1 MRVPGLVPGLSQMAP
16 RMLAETGQ
24 EQQARTAALRRVL
37 QQRQQQQQQRRQR
50 DANTAGQVTRQVGA
64 PLATA
69 GLTAAGVPAPVAGV
83 AGGAAATIL
92 GELVGALG

>member
-1 MRVPGLVPGLSQMAP
+1 MRVPGLVPGMSQMDP

-37 QQRQQQQQQRRQR
+37 QQRQQKRQGM
-50 DANTAGQVTRQVGA
+50 AKAGGQ
-64 PLATA
+64 LAAA
-69 GLTAAGVPAPVAGV
+69 GMTAAGVPAPVAQ
-83 AGGAAATIL
+83 AAAPVAADIL

>member
-1 MRVPGLVPGLSQMAP
+1 MRVPGLVPGMSQMDP

-37 QQRQQQQQQRRQR
+37 QQRQQQQQQRKQQLGGM
-50 DANTAGQVTRQVGA
+50 AGQ
-64 PLATA
+64 LAAA
-69 GLTAAGVPAPVAGV
+69 GMTAAGVPAPVAQV
-83 AGGAAATIL
+83 AGSAGAAIL

>member
-1 MRVPGLVPGLSQMAP
+1 MRVPGLVPGMSQMDP

-37 QQRQQQQQQRRQR
+37 QQRQQQQQRKQQLGGM
-50 DANTAGQVTRQVGA
+50 AGQ
-64 PLATA
+64 LAAA
-69 GLTAAGVPAPVAGV
+69 GMTAAGVPAPVAQV
-83 AGGAAATIL
+83 AGAAGADIL